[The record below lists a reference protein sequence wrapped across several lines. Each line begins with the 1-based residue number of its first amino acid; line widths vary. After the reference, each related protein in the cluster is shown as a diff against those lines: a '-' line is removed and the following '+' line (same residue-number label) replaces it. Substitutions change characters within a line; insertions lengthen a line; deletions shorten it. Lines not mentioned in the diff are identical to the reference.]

1 MGWIKSIYAKAIAL
15 LESFFS
21 MEKDSYITQEQIEEL
36 ERVVKRVGSNKKGE
50 WILVNFK

>member
-21 MEKDSYITQEQIEEL
+21 IEKDSYITQEQIEEL
-36 ERVVKRVGSNKKGE
+36 ERVLESAYEHKCTG
-50 WILVNFK
+50 FKTV